1 MRTDVAVP
9 GASPVATAGFD
20 LLGDFR
26 TMMGINANLPG
37 TTVVR
42 VRGALQFN
50 LTAAPGATSGV
61 LLGARVSSIEGLG
74 PASPL
79 PSSSPS
85 EDWMMFDWAPLSM
98 GWAGGSIVGTDT
110 FSYALDIKSKRRLDE
125 AQETI
130 GPPEARPA
138 ARTRSASMAGSRC
151 WSPCRS
157 IRDLGR
163 PFA

>member
-1 MRTDVAVP
+1 MWMRTDVAVP

-85 EDWMMFDWAPLSM
+85 EDWMMSDWAPLSM

-110 FSYALDIKSKRRLDE
+110 FSYALTSSPSAVSMRLRDD
-125 AQETI
+125 
-130 GPPEARPA
+130 RP
-138 ARTRSASMAGSRC
+138 
-151 WSPCRS
+151 
-157 IRDLGR
+157 LG
-163 PFA
+163 

>member
-1 MRTDVAVP
+1 M
-9 GASPVATAGFD
+9 ATAGFD

-98 GWAGGSIVGTDT
+98 GWAGGSIVGTD
-110 FSYALDIKSKRRLDE
+110 I
-125 AQETI
+125 
-130 GPPEARPA
+130 
-138 ARTRSASMAGSRC
+138 ARTRWTSSPSAVSMRLRRRSASGLRRPRRGHVQPLRLGLGAGR
-151 WSPCRS
+151 PAVS

>member
-50 LTAAPGATSGV
+50 LTAGPGATSGV

-85 EDWMMFDWAPLSM
+85 EDWMMFDWAPLD
-98 GWAGGSIVGTDT
+98 GLG
-110 FSYALDIKSKRRLDE
+110 RRLH
-125 AQETI
+125 
-130 GPPEARPA
+130 R
-138 ARTRSASMAGSRC
+138 RHRHVLVRAGHQVQAPSR
-151 WSPCRS
+151 
-157 IRDLGR
+157 
-163 PFA
+163 

>member
-42 VRGALQFN
+42 VRGRAVQPDGR
-50 LTAAPGATSGV
+50 TRCDVRV

-98 GWAGGSIVGTDT
+98 GWAGGSIAGTDT

-130 GPPEARPA
+130 GLWAEA
-138 ARTRSASMAGSRC
+138 TRDADTFSLYGWVSVLVAL
-151 WSPCRS
+151 P
-157 IRDLGR
+157 
-163 PFA
+163 

>member
-50 LTAAPGATSGV
+50 LTAAPGATSG
-61 LLGARVSSIEGLG
+61 GSTRCSRQFHRGSRAGK
-74 PASPL
+74 PAAVQL
-79 PSSSPS
+79 PS
-85 EDWMMFDWAPLSM
+85 EDWMMFDWAPLTM
-98 GWAGGSIVGTDT
+98 GWAGGSIAGTDM
-110 FSYALDIKSKRRLDE
+110 FSYALDVKSKRRLDE
-125 AQETI
+125 PQETL
-130 GPPEARPA
+130 GLWAEA
-138 ARTRSASMAGSRC
+138 TRDADTFSAHGWVSVLLAL
-151 WSPCRS
+151 P
-157 IRDLGR
+157 
-163 PFA
+163 